1 MKIYKDTNGFWV
13 MGNMSNPPSCN
24 FRITED
30 DSLIISS
37 NYNDEVFYRGD
48 ITDIQ
53 FKDSNGNFVNCSGIA
68 DFKAKAMTIDFL
80 SGIGFNYGI
89 ANY

>member
-1 MKIYKDTNGFWV
+1 MEIFKDTNEIWV
-13 MGNMSNPPSCN
+13 MGDMSNPPSCN

-37 NYNDEVFYRGD
+37 NYNDEVFYRGE

-53 FKDSNGNFVNCSGIA
+53 LKDENGDFHYCTDEV
-68 DFKAKAMTIDFL
+68 DFKNKIKDIPFL
-80 SGIGFNYGI
+80 SSPTLNLGI

>member
-13 MGNMSNPPSCN
+13 MGDMSNPPSCN

-53 FKDSNGNFVNCSGIA
+53 FKDSNVNFVNCTGED
-68 DFKAKAMTIDFL
+68 DFRTKAMTIDFL
-80 SGIGFNYGI
+80 SSIGFNYGI